1 LTTSTSAGDCP
12 PATAI
17 FPCIC
22 EAASGGLGLNIRC
35 SSKALVDSQM
45 SVLLQLLDSTK
56 GIDIAVGDNALT
68 KVPGELS
75 KFTEYVKD

>member
-1 LTTSTSAGDCP
+1 
-12 PATAI
+12 
-17 FPCIC
+17 
-22 EAASGGLGLNIRC
+22 
-35 SSKALVDSQM
+35 M